1 LMQYFNV
8 TQHTWARHNQSSQL
22 DDFWITSDIISNCP
36 GINISTSTGSTDS
49 DHNIL
54 DFKWLLPQALTTRKK
69 KKTARKKYL
78 YHKMTE
84 ETWGEFSHYITDRM
98 IKLKLMPDDPIIDE

>member
-1 LMQYFNV
+1 
-8 TQHTWARHNQSSQL
+8 QL
-22 DDFWITSDIISNCP
+22 DDFWTTPDIITNCL

-49 DHNIL
+49 DHAIL
-54 DFKWLLPQALTTRKK
+54 DIKWLLPQALTVRNK

-78 YHKMTE
+78 YHKMTK

-98 IKLKLMPDDPIIDE
+98 INLKLTPDGPINDEVFLNKH